1 MRGSDSLHVEV
12 SQSQIA
18 PDAECECVHVT
29 EKALNYLHLNVY
41 ECGLKGA
48 LSAQSRK
55 ALYLMKSCVVFT
67 VFKTFEK
74 PS

>member
-41 ECGLKGA
+41 ECGLK
-48 LSAQSRK
+48 
-55 ALYLMKSCVVFT
+55 
-67 VFKTFEK
+67 
-74 PS
+74 

>member
-55 ALYLMKSCVVFT
+55 ALYLMKSCCFHCFQVV
-67 VFKTFEK
+67 
-74 PS
+74 